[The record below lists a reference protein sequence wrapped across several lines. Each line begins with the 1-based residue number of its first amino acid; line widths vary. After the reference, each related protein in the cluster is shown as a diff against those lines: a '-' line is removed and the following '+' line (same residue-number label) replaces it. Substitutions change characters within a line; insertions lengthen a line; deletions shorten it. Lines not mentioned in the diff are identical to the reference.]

1 MSFPI
6 PFISSL
12 IDYIQTGNASLFTIF
27 SYLLCI
33 CLTILIVFSIVS
45 FLISSSFSR
54 SNKAS
59 SSNNKNNIPYGQIIH
74 EFKLKL
80 DMAKMN
86 YNALLIRLG
95 LHKISKRLLFTKKDY
110 YFMNIDKEMENNEKI
125 KRELGI
131 NDINTSKLNNNN
143 NNSFSYYSDDN
154 TYANTVDGNYSR
166 LDEEEPLK

>member
-1 MSFPI
+1 MSFQI

-12 IDYIQTGNASLFTIF
+12 IDYIQTGNASIFTIF

-33 CLTILIVFSIVS
+33 CLTILIIFSIVS
-45 FLISSSFSR
+45 FIISSTL
-54 SNKAS
+54 S
-59 SSNNKNNIPYGQIIH
+59 SSTNSTTKNATNVPYAQIIH

-80 DMAKMN
+80 DMAKMS

-95 LHKISKRLLFTKKDY
+95 LHKISKRLLFSKKDY

-143 NNSFSYYSDDN
+143 NNNSFSYYSDDN